1 MNSGDISQRQR
12 DVLERLH
19 SLPVKILSL
28 HEHECLSDLVLHD
41 LCGPHCFNLKK
52 AAYLVDN
59 PDFDCSRGVAGFSA
73 DEPYQ
78 GLVNAWDNPQEF
90 AKYARAARFNQKVRA
105 LHYVSIMKHNT
116 DYIIKQLA
124 HDLGIR
130 DPFFYTWGAKHGNH
144 GVVIGEH
151 ADKSEDETSK
161 YLPQGLGLLGFCP
174 LV

>member
-1 MNSGDISQRQR
+1 MNAGDISQRQR

-28 HEHECLSDLVLHD
+28 HEHECLSDMVLHD
-41 LCGPHCFNLKK
+41 LCGPSCFNLKK

-73 DEPYQ
+73 DEQYQ
-78 GLVNAWDNPQEF
+78 GMANMWEEPHEF
-90 AKYARAARFNQKVRA
+90 AQYARSARFNQKVRA
-105 LHYVSIMKHNT
+105 LHYVSITKHNT
-116 DYIIKQLA
+116 DYIVQQLA
-124 HDLGIR
+124 RDLGIV

-144 GVVIGEH
+144 GVVIGERQGMG
-151 ADKSEDETSK
+151 EDEASK
-161 YLPQGLGLLGFCP
+161 YLQHGLGLLGFCP